1 MKEIK
6 LTKGYVAKVDDED
19 YDWLSEYKWCAHE
32 RGKEAKR
39 KRLRPHTTAMTALRI
54 DLGDG
59 RTAYQHIAM
68 HRLIMD
74 ASPGEYVD
82 HINGDPLDNRKENL
96 RIVTNQQNS
105 WNAVGAK
112 SINGKPTSSR
122 FKGVFKK
129 TCKTQCGDYEYWVA
143 RVKANGKDITVY
155 HGKDETEAACMYD
168 IAAKNYFGEYARL
181 NFDGAAYDKWYNETV
196 A

>member
-19 YDWLSEYKWCAHE
+19 YDWLSDYSWHTLE
-32 RGKEAKR
+32 RGNEAKR
-39 KRLRPHTTAMTALRI
+39 RRLREYAVARTAIKI

-59 RTAYQHIAM
+59 RSAYQHVSM

-74 ASPGEYVD
+74 ASPKEYVD

-105 WNAVGAK
+105 WNARGAK
-112 SINGKPTSSR
+112 SMNGKPTSSR

-129 TCKTQCGDYEYWVA
+129 ICKTPYGDYEYFVSKI
-143 RVKANGKDITVY
+143 KANGKEITVY
-155 HGKDETEAACMYD
+155 HGKDEVAAACHYD
-168 IAAKNYFGEYARL
+168 YAAQNYFGEYARL
-181 NFDGAAYDKWYNETV
+181 NFNGAAYDEWYNQAAT
-196 A
+196 